1 MRATRADNMKVHGEL
16 RKSTATAGTVAHR
29 LATTRTMSRGTALAG
44 TAVRMAVGGLK
55 VGR

>member
-1 MRATRADNMKVHGEL
+1 MCRAAEESQKVHGEL
-16 RKSTATAGTVAHR
+16 RESTATAGTVAHR

-44 TAVRMAVGGLK
+44 TAVRLAVCGLK